1 MGDEPL
7 RVLDLGAGTGK
18 LTRTLVAL
26 GHDVVAVEPS
36 APMLAQLRRALPH
49 VEALEGGAEAIPVAD
64 ARADAVLAGQ
74 AFHWFD
80 PTRAL
85 PEIQRVLCPAGVL
98 GVVWHVL
105 DEAQLF
111 VRRLNDLLPSS
122 QGSEEPAAAIAA
134 SELFG
139 SVEEAHFPWE
149 RRVDR
154 DAFVDNVSTQSSV
167 ATLPPAERAR
177 VLAAVGELWDAE
189 AGTEGLGLAYVAYAY
204 RAERH

>member
-1 MGDEPL
+1 VGDEPL

-98 GVVWHVL
+98 GVVWNVL

-139 SVEEAHFPWE
+139 SVE
-149 RRVDR
+149 
-154 DAFVDNVSTQSSV
+154 
-167 ATLPPAERAR
+167 
-177 VLAAVGELWDAE
+177 
-189 AGTEGLGLAYVAYAY
+189 
-204 RAERH
+204 

>member
-1 MGDEPL
+1 M
-7 RVLDLGAGTGK
+7 LDLGAGTGK

-64 ARADAVLAGQ
+64 ARADAALAGQ

-98 GVVWHVL
+98 GVVWNVL
-105 DEAQLF
+105 DEAQL
-111 VRRLNDLLPSS
+111 P
-122 QGSEEPAAAIAA
+122 P
-134 SELFG
+134 
-139 SVEEAHFPWE
+139 PE
-149 RRVDR
+149 RV
-154 DAFVDNVSTQSSV
+154 
-167 ATLPPAERAR
+167 R
-177 VLAAVGELWDAE
+177 VLAAVGELWDVE
-189 AGTEGLGLAYVAYAY
+189 AGAEGLGLSYIAYAY
-204 RAERH
+204 RAARR

>member
-1 MGDEPL
+1 
-7 RVLDLGAGTGK
+7 
-18 LTRTLVAL
+18 
-26 GHDVVAVEPS
+26 
-36 APMLAQLRRALPH
+36 MLAQLRRALPH

-85 PEIQRVLCPAGVL
+85 PEIQSVLCPAGVL
-98 GVVWHVL
+98 GVVWNVL

-122 QGSEEPAAAIAA
+122 QGSEEPTAAIAA

-149 RRVDR
+149 RGVDR